1 MSEQRRP
8 ILDKTDLTVI
18 KESDRPETILSGLI
32 NTVPQPKR
40 LYEEFQEF
48 VYKNNLIATSA
59 GFSIGIITAEFVK
72 SFVNSVLLPIFS
84 IVFYSIFPNSIMPVP
99 KMTYDLLIGHSGHF
113 VLNMVYWIAILFSA
127 FFLLEFIFARQ
138 IVGTKSTLVG
148 ERRMEFEE
156 VREKTRRQSVTPHD
170 FTFSTPASVSTR
182 DKILTTSIR
191 EPEAVNESFVPS
203 SSSLSSSL
211 TSSPLSS
218 SPAHLSYIL

>member
-8 ILDKTDLTVI
+8 SLDKTDLTVVQ
-18 KESDRPETILSGLI
+18 EADRPNTILSGMI
-32 NTVPQPKR
+32 NTIPRPKR

-72 SFVNSVLLPIFS
+72 SFVNSVLLPVFS
-84 IVFYSIFPNSIMPVP
+84 VVFYSIFPESFMPIP
-99 KMTYDLLIGHSGHF
+99 KMTYELLLGHGGHF
-113 VLNMVYWIAILFSA
+113 LLNMVYWITILFSA
-127 FFLLEFIFARQ
+127 YFLLEFIFARQ

-156 VREKTRRQSVTPHD
+156 VKEKTRKQAVTPHD
-170 FTFSTPASVSTR
+170 FTFSTPASISTR

-191 EPEAVNESFVPS
+191 LPEAVNEEFVPS
-203 SSSLSSSL
+203 SLSS
-211 TSSPLSS
+211 PSS
-218 SPAHLSYIL
+218 SFLAPF